1 VTVRDDTP
9 RAVRA
14 PEEAQNLGT
23 LFLEATACHHGPA
36 LRLAGSADSV
46 SYPELG
52 LALREIAGGLMTL
65 GIEPGDRVSI
75 IGDTRPEWTLA
86 DLGALCAGAVVVPI
100 YQTNAPEECEYVLT
114 HAGSRVI
121 LCEDAAQVA
130 KVDAVR
136 ANCPALEHVVVL
148 CGEAPGA
155 LTLRELRERG
165 AALAPELVEAR
176 AALAGPDDLATLVY
190 TSGTTGPPKGC
201 MLTHRNMLATMRMS
215 EQRLALRDD
224 TPSIFLFLPLAH
236 VLARLT
242 QLVAIDVG
250 GTLVYWN
257 RDSRRLRED
266 LAAGRPSHLP
276 AVPRVY
282 EKIRRAVLDQIEGE
296 PALKQQIFRRALAQ
310 GRAMRAIQRAGAR
323 PGPIRRARY
332 ALADRLVLRSVRD
345 IFGGN
350 LREAL
355 VGAAPIGAEILDFF
369 DACGVEILEG
379 YGLTES
385 CAAATLNVPGAPVPG
400 TAGPALAGAQVAIA
414 PDGEILVS
422 GPHVFAG
429 YYRDAAA
436 TAEALRDGWLH
447 TGDLGELDAAGGLRL
462 TGRKKDI
469 IITSSGKNITPVN
482 LESALRETRWV
493 SHAVVHGDRRPYLV
507 AMLTLDPD
515 ETSALAQRTGAPA
528 DPGLQAHDPRVLE
541 LLQVDIDS
549 VNARVARIE
558 QIKHFTVLERDLT
571 LADGDLTPT
580 LKVRRAVIERRYA
593 DRFDALYEVGSGTA
607 R

>member
-1 VTVRDDTP
+1 MTVRDDAP
-9 RAVRA
+9 RAPTA
-14 PEEAQNLGT
+14 ADQPQNLGA
-23 LFLEATACHHGPA
+23 LFLEATARHRGPA
-36 LRLAGSADSV
+36 LTLAGSGESV
-46 SYPELG
+46 SYRELG
-52 LALREIAGGLMTL
+52 RALREIAGGLIAL

-100 YQTNAPEECEYVLT
+100 YQTNAPGECEYVLR

-121 LCEDAAQVA
+121 LCEDAEQVA
-130 KVDAVR
+130 KIAAVR

-148 CGEAPGA
+148 CGEADGA
-155 LTLRELRERG
+155 MTLRQLRERG
-165 AALAPELVEAR
+165 AAPAPGLVEAR
-176 AALAGPDDLATLVY
+176 AALAGPSDVATLVY

-201 MLTHRNMLATMRMS
+201 MLTHGNMLATMRMS
-215 EQRLALRDD
+215 EQRLGLRDD

-242 QLVAIDVG
+242 QLVTIDVG

-257 RDSRRLRED
+257 RDSSRLRED
-266 LAAGRPSHLP
+266 LAAGRPTHIP

-282 EKIRRAVLDQIEGE
+282 EKIRRAVLDRIEGE
-296 PALKQQIFRRALAQ
+296 SALKQQIFRRALHQ
-310 GRAMRAIQRAGAR
+310 GRAMRAVQRAGGR
-323 PGPIRRARY
+323 PGPVLRARH
-332 ALADRLVLRSVRD
+332 ALADRLVLRAVRD
-345 IFGGN
+345 VFGGS

-355 VGAAPIGAEILDFF
+355 VGAAPIGADVLQFF

-385 CAAATLNVPGAPVPG
+385 CAAATLNVPGAPIPG
-400 TAGPALAGAQVAIA
+400 TTGPALDGVQVALA
-414 PDGEILVS
+414 ADGEILIS

-429 YYRDAAA
+429 YYRDEAA
-436 TAEALRDGWLH
+436 TAEALRDGWLY
-447 TGDLGELDAAGGLRL
+447 TGDLGELNAAGGLRL

-482 LESALRETRWV
+482 LENALRDTRWI
-493 SHAVVHGDRRPYLV
+493 SQAVVHGDRRPYLV
-507 AMLTLDPD
+507 ALLTLDPD

-528 DPGLQAHDPRVLE
+528 DPELQAHDPRVLE
-541 LLQVDIDS
+541 LLQAEVDA

-558 QIKHFTVLERDLT
+558 QIKHFTVLEHDLT
-571 LADGDLTPT
+571 LATGDLTPT
-580 LKVRRAVIERRYA
+580 LKVRRSVVEQRYA
-593 DRFDALYEVGSGTA
+593 DRLDALYEVGSGTA